1 MKKTIYSTLSL
12 TVAFSLMLS
21 GCAKSD
27 SQTSPSPA
35 AANTTNSAVSKK
47 AVKLKMWGGIPE
59 ESGPKDVVTKW
70 NSSHP
75 DIQVEYTR
83 YVNDDSGN
91 TKLDTALISNSDAP
105 DIFFSYGETN
115 YNRRANAGVTF
126 PLDDL
131 ISKYKFNVDEII
143 GKDNV
148 IPFKGKTHYLPAMK
162 LLSSVMINQTAL
174 EKAGEKIPA
183 QGWTWDDY
191 MTLAEKLQTADQKGS
206 FIKVPDDNM
215 VRFAILEN
223 KPVDSYYTA
232 DGLSTF
238 DSPAVKKGLEYQK
251 SLQDKGLSVKW
262 PEIIANKLLPPN
274 ELLTGKAAMIFGGTH
289 LLRNVKDTK
298 SFPHEFKTIFA
309 PVPQLEKGGK
319 VNTAGF
325 NDFMSINNTSSN
337 KDEAFQF
344 ISWYLTEGNLL
355 MIPGGRLPSS
365 KKIDVDKVAELM
377 VGDAANLINVD
388 SLKSLIKG
396 DYTFPVQ
403 TISTALPEMTKII
416 NEETEKYV
424 MGVQPLDK
432 AIQNM
437 KTRADQAIKAEKK

>member
-1 MKKTIYSTLSL
+1 MKKSIYSALSL
-12 TVAFSLMLS
+12 TMAFSLIIS
-21 GCAKSD
+21 GCSKGDNQNGS
-27 SQTSPSPA
+27 SPSA
-35 AANTTNSAVSKK
+35 ATTASSAAPKK
-47 AVKLKMWGGIPE
+47 AVKLKIWGSIPE
-59 ESGPKDVVTKW
+59 ENGPKDVVTKW
-70 NSSHP
+70 NSTHP
-75 DIQVEYTR
+75 DIQMEYYR
-83 YVNDDSGN
+83 YANDDSGN

-115 YNRRANAGVTF
+115 YNRRVNAGVTF

-131 ISKYKFNVDEII
+131 ISKYKFNVDDII

-148 IPFKGKTHYLPAMK
+148 VLFKGKKHYLPAIK
-162 LLSSVMINQTAL
+162 LLSSVLINQTAL
-174 EKAGEKIPA
+174 EKAGEKIPV

-191 MTLAEKLQTADQKGS
+191 MALAEKLNTPDQKGS
-206 FIKVPDDNM
+206 FILAPGDNM
-215 VRFAILEN
+215 VRFSIIEN
-223 KPVDSYYTA
+223 KPIDSYYTA
-232 DGLSTF
+232 DGMSTF

-251 SLQDKGLSVKW
+251 ALQDKGLSVKW
-262 PEIIANKLLPPN
+262 PDIIANKLVPQS
-274 ELLTGKAAMIFGGTH
+274 ELLTGKAAMVFGGTH
-289 LLRNVKDTK
+289 LLRSVKDTK
-298 SFPHEFKTIFA
+298 SFPHDFKTIFA

-325 NDFMSINNTSSN
+325 NDLMSINNTSPN

-344 ISWYLTEGNLL
+344 ISWYLTEGDLL

-365 KKIDVDKVAELM
+365 KKIDVDKVADLM

-388 SLKSLIKG
+388 SLKALIKG

-424 MGVQPLDK
+424 MGVQPLEK
-432 AIQNM
+432 TIQSM

>member
-1 MKKTIYSTLSL
+1 MIKKSIYSALLITM
-12 TVAFSLMLS
+12 AFSLMIA
-21 GCAKSD
+21 GC
-27 SQTSPSPA
+27 SQGGNKANPSAPTGSSTGSEA
-35 AANTTNSAVSKK
+35 SKT
-47 AVKLKMWGGIPE
+47 KLKIWGGIPE
-59 ESGPKDVVTKW
+59 ENGPQEVVTKW
-70 NSSHP
+70 NSEHP
-75 DIQVEYTR
+75 DIQVEYIR

-91 TKLDTALISNSDAP
+91 TKLDTALISSSDAP

-131 ISKYKFNVDEII
+131 ISKYQFDVDDII
-143 GKDNV
+143 GKDNIV
-148 IPFKGKTHYLPAMK
+148 PYNDQTHYLPAMK
-162 LLSSVMINQTAL
+162 LLSSVLINQASL
-174 EKAGEKIPA
+174 EKAGEQVPA
-183 QGWTWDDY
+183 QGWTWDEY
-191 MTLAEKLQTADQKGS
+191 MALAEKLNTADQKGS
-206 FIKVPDDNM
+206 FIQAPLDNM

-223 KPVDSYYTA
+223 KPTDSYFAA
-232 DGLSTF
+232 DGMSTF
-238 DSPAVKKGLEYQK
+238 DSPAVRKGLEYQK
-251 SLQDKGLSVKW
+251 ALQDKGISVKW

-274 ELLTGKAAMIFGGTH
+274 ELLTEKAAMVFGGTY
-289 LLRNVKDTK
+289 LLRNVKDTA

-309 PVPQLEKGGK
+309 PVPQLEKGGN

-325 NDFMSINNTSSN
+325 NDFMSINNNSSN
-337 KDEAFQF
+337 KEAAFQF

-365 KKIDVDKVAELM
+365 KKVDVDQVAELM
-377 VGDAANLINVD
+377 VGDAANLIDVD

-432 AIQNM
+432 TIENM
-437 KTRADQAIKAEKK
+437 KARADQAIKDEKK